1 LTLDPTDS
9 PSMEPWTIL
18 IPIAGAF
25 VAAILVA
32 GVMAQR
38 VDNAQRLADLVRAT
52 RKLRAR
58 NRPIAVP
65 ARARRR

>member
-9 PSMEPWTIL
+9 PSMESSTIL
-18 IPIAGAF
+18 FAIAGAF
-25 VAAILVA
+25 VAATLVA

>member
-18 IPIAGAF
+18 FAIAGAF

>member
-1 LTLDPTDS
+1 
-9 PSMEPWTIL
+9 MEPWTIL

>member
-1 LTLDPTDS
+1 MTLDPTDS

-18 IPIAGAF
+18 FAIAGAF
-25 VAAILVA
+25 VAATLVA

-52 RKLRAR
+52 RKLRAN
-58 NRPIAVP
+58 NRPIVIP